1 MPHNSAAPVG
11 ARDLRGIVITVASS
25 KGGVGKTQIC
35 QSLSGRLAEIGY
47 KVAVVDIDPS
57 LAFSSWH
64 ALYSEQGRKPI
75 TLASSV
81 PERDIFKTTDSLA
94 ERHDVVLLDTAGFG
108 ASNVIFAIGSA
119 DYVVIPTQT
128 SAKDLVEAEDM
139 VGKVRSSARMA
150 NREIDYRIL
159 LNRVKPGTRVLA
171 HSLSE
176 LERQEHPRLRTM
188 LSDLTAFC
196 ESSFSGMVPR
206 GDLASGQIDRLI
218 DELIEIGW
226 IPDRPAEELA
236 EAS

>member
-1 MPHNSAAPVG
+1 MPQHLASSSD
-11 ARDLRGIVITVASS
+11 ARDRRGLVITVASS

-35 QSLSGRLAEIGY
+35 QSISGRLAEIGY
-47 KVAVVDIDPS
+47 RVAVVDIDPS
-57 LAFSSWH
+57 LAYSSWH
-64 ALYSEQGRKPI
+64 ALYSEQRRRPI
-75 TLASSV
+75 TLASLV
-81 PERDIFKTTDSLA
+81 PERDIFKTTDALA
-94 ERHDVVLLDTAGFG
+94 EQHDVVILDTAGFG

-119 DYVVIPTQT
+119 DCVVIPTQT

-171 HSLSE
+171 HSLAE
-176 LERQEHPRLRTM
+176 LERQEHPRFTTM

-196 ESSFSGMVPR
+196 ESSFSGVVPR

-218 DELIEIGW
+218 DEMMELGW
-226 IPDRPAEELA
+226 IPKRPLVEENGA
-236 EAS
+236 